1 MFFVRFLF
9 AFFLSFWQSKEHTD
23 IGLRTGMT
31 CWILENLDEC
41 CMKERMAEC
50 WRTSELGLVIRC
62 GSGDDDLVFAVNL
75 LHFSHPVDWHV
86 GGRYV
91 LVSSQA
97 PWIFYHLQD
106 WKKNPQDWHIILYQS
121 PTKSSMD
128 YFMIFETQKNPQDLQ
143 LLVAQV
149 LSAFHMCNIILA
161 CFCHEKWW
169 NIVKWLTLTCRV
181 LSKHYEWLKGNRSTV
196 PFVSSRSGIC
206 SDNFVYIWVVLLIA
220 ILAILALLFC
230 VLYLPTLFAI
240 FMCSCIM

>member
-1 MFFVRFLF
+1 MLLHVLVCSRAFLCVFVC
-9 AFFLSFWQSKEHTD
+9 FLSFFLAKRTSKEHTD

-50 WRTSELGLVIRC
+50 WRTSELGLVTRC
-62 GSGDDDLVFAVNL
+62 GKWWWWSSLCRLSSPLFTSCGLTCRGGDMFLYRV
-75 LHFSHPVDWHV
+75 
-86 GGRYV
+86 
-91 LVSSQA
+91 QA

-149 LSAFHMCNIILA
+149 LSAFHMCNIMQHRLGLFLSWEMVEHCEVTDPYMPSA
-161 CFCHEKWW
+161 FKALWMVKRQQVYCSFCEQ
-169 NIVKWLTLTCRV
+169 
-181 LSKHYEWLKGNRSTV
+181 
-196 PFVSSRSGIC
+196 
-206 SDNFVYIWVVLLIA
+206 
-220 ILAILALLFC
+220 
-230 VLYLPTLFAI
+230 
-240 FMCSCIM
+240 